1 MHSPPV
7 SNWIPDYVYEDRVAD
22 YSSGDILV
30 ILTDGVTESRNAK
43 GEMFGLERVEGV
55 LQRSESAERFIA
67 RLKAALTEFCG
78 SFADDITAI
87 AFDL

>member
-1 MHSPPV
+1 M
-7 SNWIPDYVYEDRVAD
+7 AD